1 MRCPICRNNST
12 LIKHIYSGNFD
23 NSVLYDTI
31 KIGSCDNCGHI
42 FNDITKKEIEN
53 LNEYYITEYSNCH
66 NNQHTSEIIA
76 NVINQKNLN
85 SYLTAVTNFN
95 KNKTIGFVGKYKHI
109 FLEQFIEHIAYPNEL
124 FRDIT
129 KHLYIDGY
137 LTISCPDALR
147 YLNENVHFP
156 NYNFLIR
163 EHIQHFDSTHLI
175 YLANKHGFDLV
186 TTIFNDIEILK
197 GVNMPNIEFTFRY
210 IGNKVNNEI
219 KADFFELRH
228 TIEKEIN
235 VEHTSI
241 NVNGYCYGIGRE
253 FLFMKRNNII
263 TNIIGLIDST
273 PSKQYY
279 TVDGMK
285 LRSDAVIK
293 DLPKDSTIFIA
304 ALAHKDF
311 IKDKLNKLNYRGA
324 II

>member
-1 MRCPICRNNST
+1 MKCPICSNNSD

-23 NSVLYDTI
+23 NSILYDTV
-31 KIGSCDNCGHI
+31 KISSCSSCGHI
-42 FNDITKKEIEN
+42 FNDITKKEIEK

-66 NNQHTSEIIA
+66 NNRYTPE
-76 NVINQKNLN
+76 VITDAVNQKNLN

-95 KNKTIGFVGKYKHI
+95 KNKKIGFVGKYKHI
-109 FLEQFIEHIAYPNEL
+109 FLEQFIEHVVYPNEL

-163 EHIQHFDSTHLI
+163 EHTQHFDSAHLT
-175 YLANKHGFDLV
+175 YLANKHGFALV
-186 TTIFNDIEILK
+186 NTVFNDIEIIK
-197 GVNMPNIEFTFRY
+197 GINMPNIELTFRY
-210 IGNKVNNEI
+210 VGNELNNEI
-219 KADFFELRH
+219 EVDLFALRN
-228 TIEKEIN
+228 TIEKEVN
-235 VEHTSI
+235 VEHRSI
-241 NVNGYCYGIGRE
+241 NVSGYCYGIGRE
-253 FLFMKRNNII
+253 FLFMQRNGII
-263 TNIIGLIDST
+263 KNVIGLIDST

-285 LRSDAVIK
+285 IHNDDIIK
-293 DLPKDSTIFIA
+293 ELPEDSTIFIT
-304 ALAHKDF
+304 ALAHRDF